1 MAKSISLTFVTL
13 LIDRDAST
21 KLPVTV
27 PEYERAILEEIYGEE
42 NVSELS
48 AVEIV
53 HEDFDIGAAYEG
65 MVAKYRSNADSDAAR
80 ARYFNRA
87 RDLERF
93 LQSRQP
99 TDGKRKPAK
108 PADGEPAQ

>member
-1 MAKSISLTFVTL
+1 MGQKIVLQHVTL

-27 PEYERAILEEIYGEE
+27 PEYEHSILEEVYGEE
-42 NVSELS
+42 NVRELS
-48 AVEIV
+48 SAEVV

-65 MVAKYRSNADSDAAR
+65 MVAKYRANGDSDAAR

-93 LQSRQP
+93 IQGRQP
-99 TDGKRKPAK
+99 TNGKRKTVKAT
-108 PADGEPAQ
+108 DGEPAQ